1 MSAWTRAYVW
11 ARIEVT
17 RFAEAVRQYWKRILI
32 GAFIGW
38 IIAVVVGAFV
48 LVGLE
53 TEGLLSQS
61 TSDEAAIV
69 IVLYGVGIGALNAY
83 ALRPARAR
91 AASEARTRS
100 RGS

>member
-1 MSAWTRAYVW
+1 MSAWTRGYVW
-11 ARIEVT
+11 GRIELT
-17 RFAEAVRQYWKRILI
+17 RLADAVRDQWKRILV

-38 IIAVVVGAFV
+38 IIAVVIGAFV
-48 LVGLE
+48 LAGLE
-53 TEGLLSQS
+53 AEGLLSRA

-91 AASEARTRS
+91 SAAGRR
-100 RGS
+100 